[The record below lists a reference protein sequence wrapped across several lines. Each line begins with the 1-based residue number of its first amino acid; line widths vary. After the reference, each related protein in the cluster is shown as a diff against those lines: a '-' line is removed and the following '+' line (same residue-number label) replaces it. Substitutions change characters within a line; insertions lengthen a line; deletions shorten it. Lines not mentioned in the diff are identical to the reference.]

1 MKLTVTTFVSAD
13 GVAQGPGGPD
23 EDRSDGFDRG
33 GWVVPLFDEDTGKFI
48 DEVFS
53 KVDAFLLGRNTY
65 NVFAASWPNSTDP
78 DDPVARALNT
88 LPKYV
93 ASTTLTAPEWQ
104 NTTVLEGDVPTAVA
118 ELKKQPGREL
128 QVHGSIRLVH
138 TLFEHGLVDE
148 YRLITFPVVL
158 GQGRRLFP
166 VGGRDTKFDLVESRT
181 TSTGVVITVYRPA
194 GRPEYGL
201 AEVE

>member
-23 EDRSDGFDRG
+23 EDRSDGFERG
-33 GWVVPLFDEDTGKFI
+33 GWVVPLFDEDTGTFI

-65 NVFAASWPNSTDP
+65 DVFAASWPNSTDP

-88 LPKYV
+88 LSKYV
-93 ASTTLTAPEWQ
+93 ASTTLTDPKWQ

-201 AEVE
+201 AEVV

>member
-65 NVFAASWPNSTDP
+65 DVFAASWPNSTDP

-93 ASTTLTAPEWQ
+93 SNSTITPPEWQ

>member
-53 KVDAFLLGRNTY
+53 QVDAFLLGRNTY
-65 NVFAASWPNSTDP
+65 EIFAASWPNSTDP

-93 ASTTLTAPEWQ
+93 ASTTLTDPTWQ
-104 NTTVLEGDVPTAVA
+104 NTTVLDGDVAAAVA

-128 QVHGSIRLVH
+128 QVHGSSRLVH
-138 TLFEHGLVDE
+138 TLYDHDLVDE
-148 YRLITFPVVL
+148 YRLLTFPVVL

-181 TSTGVVITVYRPA
+181 TSSGILITVYRPA